1 MKITDVS
8 VVTMGVKLKE
18 PVGLSRGRQIGFRG
32 AAFVVIDTDEGI
44 QGIGEGYGPEYFNI
58 KTIVERKYA
67 PMIKGEDPLDI
78 ERIWRKMLMEPV
90 YWDQKGQGVSAA
102 SGVDMAL
109 WDLAGKF
116 YDAPVYKLM
125 GGDAK
130 GEGRIKAY
138 ASDLFWDTPE
148 KMARSAKKHLKQ
160 GFQIVKTHLGN
171 GLKADEERVAAI
183 NDAIGGADL
192 MVDMNCG
199 YDRIDALKL
208 GRMLEKHG
216 VFWYEEPL
224 SPYDVDGYAW
234 LKSKLEIPI
243 ATGENE
249 YTKWGFKELFLKN
262 GVDYAM
268 PDIMRCGGITE
279 TKKICA
285 MAEAFDIAVS
295 PHSYTTGVG
304 LAATIHVMAC
314 TPNCQLL
321 ELDVTPYPL
330 FEALLKNKLKIDS
343 EGYIK
348 LPETPGLGVHLPENL
363 IKKYGVE

>member
-1 MKITDVS
+1 MKITDVN
-8 VVTMGVKLKE
+8 VVTLGVKLDK
-18 PVGLSRGRQIGFRG
+18 PSVLSRGRAIGFRG
-32 AAFVVIDTDEGI
+32 AAFVVIDTDAGI
-44 QGIGEGYGPEYFNI
+44 QGIGEGYGPEFFNI

-109 WDLAGKF
+109 WDIAGKH
-116 YDAPVYKLM
+116 YGAPVYKLM
-125 GGDAK
+125 GGDATGK
-130 GEGRIKAY
+130 GTVQAY

-148 KMARSAKKHLKQ
+148 QMAKSAREHVKR
-160 GFQIVKTHLGN
+160 GFAAVKTHLGN
-171 GLKADEERVAAI
+171 GLEADEERVVAMKE
-183 NDAIGGADL
+183 AIGDAKL
-192 MVDMNCG
+192 MVDVNCG
-199 YDRIDALKL
+199 YDRIEALKI
-208 GRMLEKHG
+208 GRMLEKHE

-234 LKSKLEIPI
+234 LKSKLDIPI

-279 TKKICA
+279 TKKICSL
-285 MAEAFDIAVS
+285 AEAFDVAVT

-304 LAATIHVMAC
+304 LAATIHTMAC
-314 TPNCQLL
+314 TPNCQWL
-321 ELDVTPYPL
+321 ELDVTPYL
-330 FEALLKNKLKIDS
+330 LYESLLKNPLEIDAK
-343 EGYIK
+343 GYVK
-348 LPETPGLGVHLPENL
+348 LPDSPGLGVELRED
-363 IKKYGVE
+363 IVEKYRVE

>member
-8 VVTMGVKLKE
+8 VVTLGVKLDE
-18 PVGLSRGRQIGFRG
+18 PVGLSRGREIGFRG

-58 KTIVERKYA
+58 KTIVERKYR
-67 PMIKGEDPLDI
+67 PMMLGEDPMNI
-78 ERIWRKMLMEPV
+78 ERIWRKMLMDSV

-109 WDLAGKF
+109 WDLAGK
-116 YDAPVYKLM
+116 YHGVPTYKLM
-125 GGDAK
+125 GGDATE
-130 GEGRIKAY
+130 EGKIQAY
-138 ASDLFWDTPE
+138 ASDLFWDSPE
-148 KMARSAKKHLKQ
+148 KMAKSAKGHVKN
-160 GFQIVKTHLGN
+160 GFQAVKTHLGN
-171 GLKADEERVAAI
+171 GLEADEERVVAI
-183 NDAIGGADL
+183 QDVIGEADL

-199 YDRIDALKL
+199 YDRVDALKL
-208 GRMLEKHG
+208 GRMLERHG

-234 LKSKLEIPI
+234 LKSKLDIPI

-279 TKKICA
+279 TRKICA
-285 MAEAFDIAVS
+285 LAEAFDVAVT

-304 LAATIHVMAC
+304 LAATIHTIAC

-321 ELDVTPYPL
+321 EYDVTPFPL
-330 FEALLKNKLKIDS
+330 FEVMLERPLEFDKKGCLR
-343 EGYIK
+343 
-348 LPETPGLGVHLPENL
+348 LPQSPGLGVRIPDDLEE
-363 IKKYGVE
+363 KYAVE